1 MVRAN
6 KEMSKGTHEI
16 MILKML
22 SRQNMYGYQ
31 IISEMERLSNYV
43 FSISQGSLYPV
54 LHAFEKNG
62 YIKSY
67 WENTDSAR
75 KRRYYQITEDGR
87 VYLRKKEAEWETVI
101 RAVSKVLQGG
111 ETYA

>member
-22 SRQNMYGYQ
+22 SCKDMYGYQ

-54 LHAFEKNG
+54 LHAFENKG

-75 KRRYYQITEDGR
+75 KRRYYHITEIGR
-87 VYLRKKEAEWETVI
+87 EHLRKKESEWETI
-101 RAVSKVLQGG
+101 IHAVSKVLQDG
-111 ETYA
+111 ENYA

>member
-1 MVRAN
+1 MVRAD

-22 SRQNMYGYQ
+22 SRQDMYGYQ

-54 LHAFEKNG
+54 LHAYEKKG
-62 YIKSY
+62 HIKSY

-75 KRRYYQITEDGR
+75 KRRYYHITEAGLE
-87 VYLRKKEAEWETVI
+87 YLRKKESEWETVI